1 MNPHQRH
8 NLKAD
13 GQTQRLLKLIAAY
26 TGEKQ
31 YAVLARLLAAE
42 WQRVQQAG
50 DTTTQK
56 GSS

>member
-13 GQTQRLLKLIAAY
+13 DQTHRLLRLIAAY

-31 YAVLARLLAAE
+31 YAVLLRLLTAE
-42 WQRVQQAG
+42 WQRVQRQDG
-50 DTTTQK
+50 TTTTT
-56 GSS
+56 GY